1 MTPVVAVQTRSL
13 CGTALD
19 WAVAQCLDM
28 DPEII
33 TYGGEPALRFEHKM
47 YQPSKSWE
55 QAGEVIGR
63 EGIDLYHM
71 ERDPPVWE
79 AEFQV
84 APMQRAR
91 SRRSSPLAAA
101 MCAYVI
107 GRKGDVMEIPEALM
121 NEHIAIPARGCK
133 P

>member
-1 MTPVVAVQTRSL
+1 MNNLIAVQTRSL
-13 CGTALD
+13 CGGALD
-19 WAVAQCLDM
+19 WAVAQCLGM

-33 TYGGEPALRFEHKM
+33 TYGGEPALRFECRL

-91 SRRSSPLAAA
+91 SRSGSPLAAA
-101 MCAYVI
+101 MRAYVI
-107 GRKGDVMEIPEALM
+107 GRKGDVMEIPEVLM
-121 NEHIAIPARGCK
+121 NEHITLQPRGHK